1 MKYSMKL
8 TEAEQKWL
16 DDYRKALEKQF
27 PGVIERM
34 IIYGSKA
41 RGDSHPDSDIDILI
55 IVPDSDSD
63 LRLPIRRLG
72 YRLAAVSEAVPSIMA
87 YTHSEW
93 NMQKQIRLPLVEA
106 VERDGVVI
114 I

>member
-1 MKYSMKL
+1 MKL
-8 TEAEQKWL
+8 TEEEQKWL
-16 DDYRKALEKQF
+16 DDYRNALSEQF

-55 IVPDSDSD
+55 IVPDSASD
-63 LRLPIRRLG
+63 IKLKIRRLG
-72 YRLAAVSEAVPSIMA
+72 YSLAAVSEAVPSIFA
-87 YTHSEW
+87 YTTSEW
-93 NMQKQIRLPLVEA
+93 NMYKQIRLPLVEA
-106 VERDGVVI
+106 IERDGMVI

>member
-1 MKYSMKL
+1 MKL
-8 TEAEQKWL
+8 TAEEQKWL
-16 DDYRKALEKQF
+16 DNYRKALSDQF

-41 RGDSHPDSDIDILI
+41 REDSHPDSDIDILI
-55 IVPDSDSD
+55 IIPDSASEIK
-63 LRLPIRRLG
+63 LKIRRVG
-72 YRLAAVSEAVPSIMA
+72 YRLAAVSEAVPSIIV
-87 YTHSEW
+87 YTNSEW
-93 NMQKQIRLPLVEA
+93 SMNKQIRLPLVEA